1 MLLEVG
7 NILTELNTVY
17 PGGPYSWSR
26 GGAPFTTWD
35 TIVHPNLVSLKNQSQ
50 AHLETVG
57 LEVSVHQ
64 PRIRGSGSS
73 VPLVPWMTARMFGQN
88 SPNTAATQ
96 GVYVNYLFG
105 MDGLEVFLVLGLAT
119 TPFIQAHF
127 PPLSN
132 PSPIELKKACRKSLE
147 DVSSVRIDD
156 VKGLFRPG
164 TLNNGEFTF
173 SATDRRARGKDWQYA
188 CPYWI
193 RYDST
198 ALPTDDEMKEDLE
211 NMVKLYNAIAE
222 QRMIT
227 SLDVLI
233 EDIQNQG
240 NPIGNDIELDG
251 ALYSKEKLRNMLRNF
266 SIIPYEFKYADW
278 SLEYSTND
286 WERLSNHSNY
296 LRLAPRSGYSILT
309 WDYKIT
315 KTNDLDDLERL
326 VHCHKTVIL
335 EGPPGVGKTYF
346 YNQLVKSGKF
356 EQCELITFNPATE
369 NSDFIGGLTPVLD
382 TATTPPTLKFDG
394 MEGIFVRLLRAS
406 ANHKVLLWIDEVN
419 RGNVA
424 KIFGEFI
431 GLLGTDEPYDIS
443 IKNIGLP
450 NDVLQRT
457 DYNLDNFHVVGT
469 LNTADQSISTIDL
482 AIRRRFQFVR
492 MYHDFSILES
502 SPPAVYRSDPSKV
515 LALPRINAILD
526 HYGSDAVL
534 GHSYLYELEEAYA
547 ENPNLTLSVWEY
559 SILPNLIEILMRE
572 QIRKEDQELINKELR
587 PIGFNII
594 DSGNGYGAMK
604 IIVPVG
610 QTGDAIPHLGNDEI
624 LEKSEAVL
632 KWQNNMILEGV
643 PGVGKTWMVR
653 ELWDR
658 LGIRPADIPTYTRT
672 VTFGPATEPEDF
684 VGGLF
689 PQPGSSPPTFEYIAG
704 VLMELAIA
712 ANDDPDKKYVLFID
726 EINRGNLPKVMGALM
741 TIMET
746 SKRYDSTDP
755 ATRSWTRQ
763 PPSPPVNPADGA
775 EYRVALMHE
784 NGDTI
789 YFGLPKNLYIIG
801 AMNTSDRSVIHLD
814 GALRRRF
821 SFMRIDTMLSADGFE
836 DLLQALGQSD
846 DSGYWMSFNIDD
858 CRDIL
863 AKFVELNELLW
874 EVIGPDG
881 VLGHSYFF
889 DAGWCKPPINI
900 LQDRWET
907 QNPGGV
913 LSNSQIDIIE
923 KIFRNRLNKGFS
935 SRAYI
940 DSVGGPFP
948 SLSINA
954 LVGHNLLEDLG
965 VTPKNYRVA
974 PEFDGYDQ
982 AFWQGFWDQF
992 SYAIL
997 PQLADTLNAFAI
1009 NEAQAAGIIEK
1020 SDEIT
1025 TLFMQKH
1032 DALEAQSRY
1041 LRPPPE
1047 IGSAREWRVE

>member
-1 MLLEVG
+1 
-7 NILTELNTVY
+7 
-17 PGGPYSWSR
+17 
-26 GGAPFTTWD
+26 
-35 TIVHPNLVSLKNQSQ
+35 
-50 AHLETVG
+50 
-57 LEVSVHQ
+57 
-64 PRIRGSGSS
+64 
-73 VPLVPWMTARMFGQN
+73 
-88 SPNTAATQ
+88 
-96 GVYVNYLFG
+96 
-105 MDGLEVFLVLGLAT
+105 
-119 TPFIQAHF
+119 
-127 PPLSN
+127 
-132 PSPIELKKACRKSLE
+132 
-147 DVSSVRIDD
+147 
-156 VKGLFRPG
+156 
-164 TLNNGEFTF
+164 
-173 SATDRRARGKDWQYA
+173 
-188 CPYWI
+188 
-193 RYDST
+193 
-198 ALPTDDEMKEDLE
+198 
-211 NMVKLYNAIAE
+211 
-222 QRMIT
+222 
-227 SLDVLI
+227 
-233 EDIQNQG
+233 
-240 NPIGNDIELDG
+240 
-251 ALYSKEKLRNMLRNF
+251 
-266 SIIPYEFKYADW
+266 
-278 SLEYSTND
+278 
-286 WERLSNHSNY
+286 
-296 LRLAPRSGYSILT
+296 
-309 WDYKIT
+309 
-315 KTNDLDDLERL
+315 
-326 VHCHKTVIL
+326 
-335 EGPPGVGKTYF
+335 
-346 YNQLVKSGKF
+346 
-356 EQCELITFNPATE
+356 
-369 NSDFIGGLTPVLD
+369 
-382 TATTPPTLKFDG
+382 
-394 MEGIFVRLLRAS
+394 
-406 ANHKVLLWIDEVN
+406 
-419 RGNVA
+419 
-424 KIFGEFI
+424 
-431 GLLGTDEPYDIS
+431 
-443 IKNIGLP
+443 
-450 NDVLQRT
+450 
-457 DYNLDNFHVVGT
+457 
-469 LNTADQSISTIDL
+469 
-482 AIRRRFQFVR
+482 
-492 MYHDFSILES
+492 
-502 SPPAVYRSDPSKV
+502 
-515 LALPRINAILD
+515 
-526 HYGSDAVL
+526 
-534 GHSYLYELEEAYA
+534 
-547 ENPNLTLSVWEY
+547 VWEY

-689 PQPGSSPPTFEYIAG
+689 PQSGSSPPTFEYIAG

-775 EYRVALMHE
+775 EYRVALLHE

-821 SFMRIDTMLSADGFE
+821 SFMRIDTMLSEDGFE

>member
-1 MLLEVG
+1 MKQEIDRILGLVANQFAQYNAGTRTYASAPWWNNVLTNEQNLADLMAGSLG
-7 NILTELNTVY
+7 NIGFYVTRKWCT
-17 PGGPYSWSR
+17 
-26 GGAPFTTWD
+26 
-35 TIVHPNLVSLKNQSQ
+35 
-50 AHLETVG
+50 
-57 LEVSVHQ
+57 
-64 PRIRGSGSS
+64 GSGSAAK
-73 VPLVPWMTARMFGQN
+73 VPYVWVRPYGENGITSGKTN
-88 SPNTAATQ
+88 Q
-96 GVYVNYLFG
+96 GAYVNYLFSG
-105 MDGLEVFLVLGLAT
+105 DGTEVYLAIQLSTNPFPGRDAIQLACKALRDVTSREIEEIKTLLAGRLQNTDFQLEVVGAT
-119 TPFIQAHF
+119 EAPAKYGI
-127 PPLSN
+127 S
-132 PSPIELKKACRKSLE
+132 
-147 DVSSVRIDD
+147 
-156 VKGLFRPG
+156 
-164 TLNNGEFTF
+164 
-173 SATDRRARGKDWQYA
+173 

-193 RYDST
+193 KYDSGNIP
-198 ALPTDDEMKEDLE
+198 LGDVLEEDLCK
-211 NMVKLYNAIAE
+211 MFRLYNAIADA
-222 QRMIT
+222 RMIQP
-227 SLDVLI
+227 L
-233 EDIQNQG
+233 EDIMTDLTLQG
-240 NPIGNDIELDG
+240 QVNGSQITLSGNNIEIP
-251 ALYSKEKLRNMLRNF
+251 KLQAMVRNF
-266 SIIPYEFKYADW
+266 SILPYNFQINELNTQPSALEFTHQEW
-278 SLEYSTND
+278 MT
-286 WERLSNHSNY
+286 LSSHSNY
-296 LRLAPRSGYSILT
+296 LRISNREGDEILC
-309 WDYKIT
+309 WDYKIS
-315 KTNDLDDLERL
+315 KTNDLDELERL
-326 VHCHKTVIL
+326 VLCHKTVIL

-382 TATTPPTLKFDG
+382 TSTTPPTLKFDG

-406 ANHKVLLWIDEVN
+406 ANHKILLWIDEVN

-443 IKNIGLP
+443 VKNIGLA

-492 MYHDFSILES
+492 MYHDFSVLES
-502 SPPAVYRSDPSKV
+502 PTLTIHMSDPSKV

-526 HYGSDAVL
+526 GYGSDAVL
-534 GHSYLYELEEAYA
+534 GHSYLYELEEAFA
-547 ENPNLTLSVWEY
+547 KDPNLTLSVWEY

-572 QIRKEDQELINKELR
+572 QIRKDDQKLINKELR
-587 PIGFNII
+587 PIGFKII

-604 IIVPVG
+604 IIVPLG
-610 QTGDAIPHLGNDEI
+610 QTGDAIPHLVHDEI

-632 KWQNNMILEGV
+632 EWQNNMILEGV

-658 LGIRPADIPTYTRT
+658 LEILPADIPTYTRT

-689 PQPGSSPPTFEYIAG
+689 PQSGSSPPTFEYIAG

-712 ANDDPDKKYVLFID
+712 ANDDPDPDKKYVLFID

-741 TIMET
+741 TIIET

-763 PPSPPVNPADGA
+763 PPSPPANPDDEA

-821 SFMRIDTMLSADGFE
+821 SFMRIDTMLSEDGFE
-836 DLLQALGQSD
+836 DLLQALEQSD
-846 DSGYWMSFNIDD
+846 DSGYWMSVNIDD

-889 DAGWCKPPINI
+889 DAGWCKSPLNI
-900 LQDRWET
+900 LEDRWEAH
-907 QNPGGV
+907 NPTTV
-913 LSNSQIDIIE
+913 LTTSQIEVIQN
-923 KIFRNRLNKGFS
+923 IFRYRWNKGFT
-935 SRAYI
+935 RRTYLN
-940 DSVGGPFP
+940 SVGGSFP
-948 SLSINA
+948 LSIINA
-954 LVGHNLLEDLG
+954 LVRYGLLEDLG
-965 VTPKNYRVA
+965 VSPKKYRVA
-974 PEFDGYDQ
+974 PAFDGYDQ
-982 AFWQGFWDQF
+982 ALWQGFWDQF

-1009 NEAQAAGIIEK
+1009 NEAQAGNIIEK
-1020 SDEIT
+1020 LVEIT
-1025 TLFMQKH
+1025 RLFIQKH
-1032 DALEAQSRY
+1032 DDLETQSRH

-1047 IGSAREWRVE
+1047 VGSAREWRVE